1 MCWWVKCVGMC
12 ELVGK
17 LNNGVGVYLYVCT
30 FECCNSVI
38 YIQIIKGNIGY
49 LCTRF
54 KILNLIIIITSSSG
68 SNSNGGGGGGSG
80 DDN

>member
-38 YIQIIKGNIGY
+38 YIQIIKGNIGC

-54 KILNLIIIITSSSG
+54 KILKSYYYYYRQ
-68 SNSNGGGGGGSG
+68 
-80 DDN
+80 

>member
-1 MCWWVKCVGMC
+1 MGMC
-12 ELVGK
+12 ELGGK

-54 KILNLIIIITSSSG
+54 KILESYYYYYK
-68 SNSNGGGGGGSG
+68 
-80 DDN
+80 